1 MRGALINPSQPVL
14 ILPQKRVRIGFE
26 RIAIAWKNGQTE
38 SLLVHSLL
46 PLLKAAKDVVL
57 ITEGKYHQFGACA
70 SDVTQYLNAHG
81 VKARRKQVTA
91 SKTADA
97 LVKTTKA
104 EKAGMLVCGAFNRRS
119 LTSQRLLGGGTQQLL
134 NGSDFPLIMMHG

>member
-1 MRGALINPSQPVL
+1 MMGALINPSQLVL
-14 ILPQKRVRIGFE
+14 ILPQKWVRIGFE

-91 SKTADA
+91 TNTADA
-97 LVKTTKA
+97 LVKTA
-104 EKAGMLVCGAFNRRS
+104 REEKAGMLVCGAYTRRS
-119 LTSQRLLGGGTQQLL
+119 LTSQRLFGGVTQHLL
-134 NGSDFPLIMMHG
+134 SGSDFPVIMMHV